1 MEDTPIELMSSKFIK
16 KNTKDRLH
24 IHGLKLNVTSSD
36 GHDFS
41 PWDYDGYHDDCYAV
55 LSDSGYLRSRALDND
70 ISVKDFIKREA
81 LSSHLHADYE
91 IHPADIYEV
100 DDRLWRAVYDVGL
113 SDYVYTVTESIHTGE
128 FNISGYIT
136 IEKDDFLSQISDNK
150 NLDELDELLEARF
163 NRCLDRESAL
173 KNAERYDLWV
183 SSILHTWPLSSHS
196 SCTDY
201 ADNIDTK
208 VNELIDSIINKV
220 DDKEIFLTLEFEKEL
235 SQIEINPLS
244 YINRALYEKYKFKLL
259 FGTPDIQGTTLSVP
273 IMNFSKSML
282 SVFSEQER
290 YLFLGRWFQNIK
302 AAKGDNFL
310 GSENEHGSVQHMLLS
325 VFDGHPM
332 LGKEEYFSYLLTLTS
347 DIKAISLTDIEF
359 PKSLDKH
366 IDYPTAF

>member
-1 MEDTPIELMSSKFIK
+1 MEDTTIELINLKIIK
-16 KNTKDRLH
+16 KSTKDRLH

-55 LSDSGYLRSRALDND
+55 LSDSEYLRSRALDNG

-81 LSSHLHADYE
+81 LSSNLHVDHE
-91 IHPADIYEV
+91 VHPADIYEV
-100 DDRLWRAVYDVGL
+100 DDRLWKTIYDVGL
-113 SDYVYTVTESIHTGE
+113 SDYVYTVTESIHTSE

-136 IEKDDFLSQISDNK
+136 IEKNEFLSQISGNK

-173 KNAERYDLWV
+173 KNAERYDLRV
-183 SSILHTWPLSSHS
+183 SSILHTWPSSSHS

-208 VNELIDSIINKV
+208 VNELIDSIIAKV
-220 DDKEIFLTLEFEKEL
+220 DEKEIFLTLEFEKEL

-244 YINRALYEKYKFKLL
+244 YINRALYHKYKLKLL

-290 YLFLGRWFQNIK
+290 YLFLGRWFQNLK

-310 GSENEHGSVQHMLLS
+310 GCENEHGSIQQMLLS
-325 VFDGHPM
+325 IYDGYPM
-332 LGKEEYFSYLLTLTS
+332 LGKDEYFIYLLTLTS

-359 PKSLDKH
+359 PESLDNP
-366 IDYPTAF
+366 IPF